1 MAQRFNLEAA
11 ISPSVDERAAERE
24 GESLRQSLEE
34 SIGDLDMGGE
44 FGEFADAG
52 GPAVGG
58 GGGVGVGGVGA
69 AAGAARGAAGA
80 AGGAAGAGG
89 VAAAASA
96 ALPVALVGATAF
108 AIKAGISR
116 LAEASPA
123 LRAQASIL
131 GEAMDLFFRPVGDA
145 VADTIAPGIDTIR
158 GMAVNFN
165 QNTSEDG
172 LTVAVGALAAD
183 AAKSFGGGVRDSLSD
198 VDAGTFYPP
207 ALEGMI
213 GVATGFF
220 EEFTGIDLD
229 FGGVG
234 PEDIVEEPLNWDN
247 YITAFNNWDDVIE
260 EVSLPN
266 FVTGVDFR
274 EFVDGVNLTEHVS
287 GVSLDRFVS
296 GVDLGEY
303 VGSVSLGEYVSGV
316 NLGNFIDIPDF
327 LSDGDPGGSAPDPD
341 PDPPPS
347 GGGGGGGGGGVGR
360 DPDDPRDAPSANPP
374 GSIPDDGPSGG
385 GGGGTGG
392 RGPPGAPGRIM
403 AQGGVVRRPTRATV
417 GEAGP
422 EVVTPLDDLQRT
434 MSRAVRQAVRGVD
447 SGGGEDVVRAV
458 EELQREMRRTRSAI
472 ESLDLEVTP
481 PRDSTDPFNP

>member
-1 MAQRFNLEAA
+1 
-11 ISPSVDERAAERE
+11 
-24 GESLRQSLEE
+24 
-34 SIGDLDMGGE
+34 
-44 FGEFADAG
+44 
-52 GPAVGG
+52 
-58 GGGVGVGGVGA
+58 
-69 AAGAARGAAGA
+69 
-80 AGGAAGAGG
+80 
-89 VAAAASA
+89 
-96 ALPVALVGATAF
+96 
-108 AIKAGISR
+108 
-116 LAEASPA
+116 
-123 LRAQASIL
+123 
-131 GEAMDLFFRPVGDA
+131 MDLFFRPAGDA

-183 AAKSFGGGVRDSLSD
+183 AASSFGAGVRDSLSD
-198 VDAGTFYPP
+198 ADAGTFYPP
-207 ALEGMI
+207 AMEGFVKA
-213 GVATGFF
+213 GTGFF
-220 EEFTGIDLD
+220 EEASGIDLD

-247 YITAFNNWDDVIE
+247 YVTAFENWDDVIE

-266 FVTGVDFR
+266 FVTGVDLDRFVDGVDFR
-274 EFVDGVNLTEHVS
+274 EFVEGVDLTEYVTS
-287 GVSLDRFVS
+287 VSLDQFVTGVDLRDFASSVDLGEFVS
-296 GVDLGEY
+296 GVDLRDFASSVDLGEF
-303 VGSVSLGEYVSGV
+303 VSGISLGEYVTGI

-347 GGGGGGGGGGVGR
+347 GGGGGGGGGGDGR

-374 GSIPDDGPSGG
+374 GSLPPDDGGG
-385 GGGGTGG
+385 SDAPPD
-392 RGPPGAPGRIM
+392 RRPPGSPGVVM

-447 SGGGEDVVRAV
+447 SGGGADVVRAV

-472 ESLDLEVTP
+472 ESLDLTVETE
-481 PRDSTDPFNP
+481 RSNTDPFNV